1 MLYPLFMQPLM
12 AFIRSGR
19 YEFDNSQ
26 QYLSTTWGFYW
37 RATVY
42 QAVSRARD
50 FRFRSSNLEVND
62 QYNMAYGFSVRA
74 NRHAIMLAPGI
85 HADEPSAKQ
94 IIPRVRCRRIRG
106 SPKVA
111 AILNDDATN
120 SSIIKSASYEAY
132 GSCKQKSFYKLLFA
146 AEQRN
151 PDRQGLLCYS
161 G

>member
-1 MLYPLFMQPLM
+1 MS
-12 AFIRSGR
+12 AFIRSGG
-19 YEFDNSQ
+19 YSQ
-26 QYLSTTWGFYW
+26 SNGNI
-37 RATVY
+37 R
-42 QAVSRARD
+42 SREGVGYFWANI
-50 FRFRSSNLEVND
+50 RSSQKSAIYLNVYKDKMEATA
-62 QYNMAYGFSVRA
+62 YESGYGFSVRA

-85 HADEPSAKQ
+85 HADEPSVKQ

-120 SSIIKSASYEAY
+120 SSIIKSASYEGY